1 MPSPQS
7 VFSRHGARRLLTGA
21 AGFLVLVAVAV
32 SGVETGSGLGPK
44 ERVQRKVSAILAIL
58 RDGDLSREER
68 WEAIGDVV
76 DQSFD
81 FRAMSQSVLA
91 TTWREAGP
99 EEKRRFVE
107 YFSQYLEET
116 YRTKIERY
124 TNERIEFENETI
136 AGNRAVVDTV
146 IITDANRIPVTY
158 RMRLDEGEWYAYDV
172 VIEGISLVNNY
183 RSTFA
188 AIVKAE
194 GIDGLLGDLQVRID
208 AYKADRDAGSTP
220 SGTGAGNVPEF

>member
-1 MPSPQS
+1 MPSPHPAFS
-7 VFSRHGARRLLTGA
+7 VPLRRRLVTGV
-21 AGFLVLVAVAV
+21 AGFVALFAVAV
-32 SGVETGSGLGPK
+32 SGLEFGSGLGPK

-58 RDGDLSREER
+58 RDADLVREQR
-68 WEAIGDVV
+68 WAAIGDIVE
-76 DQSFD
+76 QSFD

-116 YRTKIERY
+116 YRTKVERY

-158 RMRLDEGEWYAYDV
+158 RMRQNDGEWYAYDV

-183 RSTFA
+183 RSTFS

-194 GIDGLLGDLQVRID
+194 GIDGLLIDLKDRID
-208 AYKADRDAGSTP
+208 AYKAERDTGAAPATDAGR
-220 SGTGAGNVPEF
+220 VPEF

>member
-1 MPSPQS
+1 MQS
-7 VFSRHGARRLLTGA
+7 APTTVFSPPARRLLLAGA
-21 AGFLVLVAVAV
+21 AGFLALFAVAV
-32 SGVETGSGLGPK
+32 SGIDFGSGLGPK
-44 ERVQRKVSAILAIL
+44 ERVQRKVNAILSIL
-58 RDGDLSREER
+58 RDADLSREQR

-76 DQSFD
+76 DRSFD
-81 FRAMSQSVLA
+81 FRSMSQSVLA
-91 TTWREAGP
+91 TTWQEAGP

-107 YFSQYLEET
+107 YFSHYLEET

-158 RMRLDEGEWYAYDV
+158 RMRLDEGEWLAYDV

-194 GIDGLLGDLQVRID
+194 GISGLLNDLQDRIE
-208 AYKADRDAGSTP
+208 AYKVNRDARDAP
-220 SGTGAGNVPEF
+220 ASGEGNVPEF